1 MIMNEKTIFEKII
14 DKEIKSNI
22 IFEDDSVIAIEDIS
36 PVAPI
41 HILIIPKKKIVTI
54 NDALEEDES
63 LIGHMIIT
71 AKNIA
76 KEFGIN
82 ENGYR
87 LVFNTNEDGGQS
99 VYHIHLH
106 LLGGRK
112 MDWPPG

>member
-54 NDALEEDES
+54 NDTLEEDES

-76 KEFGIN
+76 KELGIN